1 MIGFCVGD
9 FIAGINFLIDSV
21 KIFSE
26 THGTKAD
33 HQALQRELTIFKI
46 ALDGIQPL
54 SLDQAHAAQ
63 IVAVNDAID
72 ACRLCVNGFLQR
84 NNKYESLYSIAA
96 KQWSLATFKRGVLGV
111 QWAILRKIEVA
122 KFRAE
127 VQRHT
132 NYIHMLLATLQM

>member
-9 FIAGINFLIDSV
+9 FIAGINLLIDSV

-26 THGTKAD
+26 THGAKAD

-63 IVAVNDAID
+63 IVAMNDAID
-72 ACRLCVNGFLQR
+72 ACRFCVNGFLQR
-84 NNKYESLYSIAA
+84 NSKLKAC
-96 KQWSLATFKRGVLGV
+96 
-111 QWAILRKIEVA
+111 
-122 KFRAE
+122 
-127 VQRHT
+127 
-132 NYIHMLLATLQM
+132 TLQLRSNGA